1 MFGNVS
7 VSALL
12 PGSYHVW
19 IRLSSGRQYSNRLMG
34 LVRIWRVPADVSPQQ
49 LQASISA
56 HAWHQIRLP
65 NDTNGYQLLSIAN
78 R

>member
-1 MFGNVS
+1 MYGFGYL
-7 VSALL
+7 AE
-12 PGSYHVW
+12 
-19 IRLSSGRQYSNRLMG
+19 RQSSNRLMG